1 MTERFGRRV
10 TSWQDDA
17 RGGARSILLE
27 ALVVIVLG
35 LLGVIVA
42 WVAIAVV

>member
-17 RGGARSILLE
+17 RGGMRSIGLE
-27 ALVVIVLG
+27 ALVVVVFAVLG
-35 LLGVIVA
+35 VLLA
-42 WVAIAVV
+42 WVALAVV

>member
-17 RGGARSILLE
+17 KGGIRSVLLE
-27 ALVVIVLG
+27 ALVVVVLG
-35 LLGVIVA
+35 LVGVVLA
-42 WVAIAVV
+42 WVATAVV